1 MTQEEIN
8 ETVDEAV
15 RPSVPHRR
23 KRMREDD
30 RFFGVRNVLNII
42 FMIGAVVGVV
52 FYLTDSDSNA
62 GIIIIMASMAFKVIE
77 CCLRFIH

>member
-1 MTQEEIN
+1 MTQEEIK

-15 RPSVPHRR
+15 RPTSRRR
-23 KRMREDD
+23 KRMPEDD
-30 RFFGVRNVLNII
+30 RFFGVRNALNII

-52 FYLTDSDSNA
+52 FYLTNSDSNA